1 MALST
6 RIILDNVTGKTPL
19 SDTSFSVMYTPMD
32 SGEFLDMDKDSVSS
46 ILVLAYEILPFI
58 LALAINNTLEKE
70 EATIELIMKRL
81 GVQKSVLVTRD
92 LVSGLVFCLFWVLI
106 YSVVF
111 WAVLFRGKLGLGLIL
126 LFGILHA
133 IQVILRQIIF
143 NRIFSGLVAMIATLA
158 MFLLQVSLS
167 PIVIGYAVPSP
178 FLARLGCIIGPMLQ
192 LNLLF
197 HLGIV
202 Q

>member
-6 RIILDNVTGKTPL
+6 RIILDNVTGKTP
-19 SDTSFSVMYTPMD
+19 TFSVMYTPMD
-32 SGEFLDMDKDSVSS
+32 SGEFLEMNKDSVST
-46 ILVLAYEILPFI
+46 ILVLCYEILPFI
-58 LALAINNTLEKE
+58 IAFAINNTLEKE

-143 NRIFSGLVAMIATLA
+143 NRLFSGLVAMITTLA

-167 PIVIGYAVPSP
+167 PIIIGYAVPSP

>member
-6 RIILDNVTGKTPL
+6 RIILDNVTGKTP
-19 SDTSFSVMYTPMD
+19 TFSVMYTPMD
-32 SGEFLDMDKDSVSS
+32 SGEFLEMNKDSVST
-46 ILVLAYEILPFI
+46 ILVLCYEILPFI
-58 LALAINNTLEKE
+58 IAFAINNTLEKE

-111 WAVLFRGKLGLGLIL
+111 WAVIFRGKLGLGLIL

-143 NRIFSGLVAMIATLA
+143 NRLFSGLVAMITTLA

-167 PIVIGYAVPSP
+167 PIIIGYAVPSP